1 LQAQLHYAPACVCTI
16 AVVNAYAA
24 LAQQEYFDRIDS
36 IDILDVLKTGCA

>member
-1 LQAQLHYAPACVCTI
+1 MPRHAFALLPR
-16 AVVNAYAA
+16 VVNAYAA